1 MSDTLHDPKSSETK
15 SSGSLSPSSLSPEAA
30 LLSIQDLSVGFGR
43 TNDVEVITHS
53 VNLNIQKG
61 ETLALV
67 GESGSGKSV
76 TANAIMRLLPK
87 GATHYLSGRIVFD
100 GLDLLQC
107 SERQLRGIRG
117 GRIGMIFQ
125 EPMVSLN
132 PLHKIGRQLVETLE
146 IHRGTRATKAKALA
160 LEWLK
165 KVGIRH
171 PEQKV
176 NAYPHELSG
185 GERQRVM
192 IAIALI
198 NEPELLIADEPTTAL
213 DVSVQAQILDLLK
226 DLQKELGMAM
236 LFITHDLSIVR
247 QIADNV
253 AVMKNGDLVETG
265 ICKDVFNAP
274 KHPYT
279 RQLIESD
286 PKGEPVPVKSESK
299 TLIETQDLKVWFP
312 ITGGIFKK
320 VVSHV
325 KAVTDVNF
333 KLPQGQTI
341 GLVGESGSGK
351 STTGMA
357 VLRLLNSNG
366 GIHFDGQAIDGF
378 DRAAMLPLRRR
389 MQVVFQDPFSALNPR
404 MSVAQI
410 IGEGLKVHEK
420 LTEVEQDKAICDA
433 MEEVGLDPDTRFRY
447 PNEFSGGQRQRIAI
461 ARALILK
468 PEFILLDEP
477 TSSLDRTVQAQVLD
491 LLKDLQIKYG
501 LTYLFISHDLNVVKS
516 LCHYTLVLREGKVI
530 EQGNTKQLFEHP
542 QHEYTQTLVE
552 LSKVGQN

>member
-1 MSDTLHDPKSSETK
+1 MTK
-15 SSGSLSPSSLSPEAA
+15 PVLTING
-30 LLSIQDLSVGFGR
+30 LSVGFGR
-43 TNDVEVITHS
+43 GKAIERVTNQVSLSI
-53 VNLNIQKG
+53 NKG

-76 TANAIMRLLPK
+76 TANSVLKLLPN
-87 GATHYLSGRIVFD
+87 GSSHYLEGSIHFD
-100 GLDLLQC
+100 GIDMLSC

-132 PLHKIGRQLVETLE
+132 PLHKVGKQLVETLS
-146 IHRGTRATKAKALA
+146 IHRGVRQKKAEMLA
-160 LEWLK
+160 VEWLA
-165 KVGIRH
+165 KVGIRY
-171 PEQKV
+171 PDVKI

-192 IAIALI
+192 IAMALI

-226 DLQKELGMAM
+226 KLQQELGMAM

-247 QIADNV
+247 RIADRV
-253 AVMKNGDLVETG
+253 AVMQNGELVEEADCQSLFAMPT
-265 ICKDVFNAP
+265 
-274 KHPYT
+274 HPYT
-279 RQLIESD
+279 QKLINSD
-286 PKGEPVPVKSESK
+286 PRGLPVEVSPDASSLLSVAN
-299 TLIETQDLKVWFP
+299 LRVWFP
-312 ITGGIFKK
+312 ITGGLFKR
-320 VVSHV
+320 VVSHI
-325 KAVTDVNF
+325 KAVTDMKF
-333 KLPQGQTI
+333 DLKRGHSI

-357 VLRLLNSNG
+357 ILRLVHSQGSISYQQHELQG
-366 GIHFDGQAIDGF
+366 L
-378 DRAAMLPLRRR
+378 DRKEMLPYRSK

-404 MSVAQI
+404 MSVAQV
-410 IGEGLKVHEK
+410 IGEGLRVHYDYDDPTVDK
-420 LTEVEQDKAICDA
+420 MICEV
-433 MEEVGLDPDTRFRY
+433 MEEVDLDPETRHRY

-491 LLKDLQIKYG
+491 LLKSLQQKYQ

-516 LCHYTLVLREGKVI
+516 LCHYTIVMQQGEIV
-530 EQGNTKQLFEHP
+530 EQGETVTLFQQP
-542 QHEYTQTLVE
+542 QQIYTQKLVE
-552 LSKVGQN
+552 LSSF

>member
-1 MSDTLHDPKSSETK
+1 MTTV
-15 SSGSLSPSSLSPEAA
+15 
-30 LLSIQDLSVGFGR
+30 LSIRDLSIGFGR
-43 TNDVEVITHS
+43 SGAVEAVTDRVSLEI
-53 VNLNIQKG
+53 NKG

-76 TANAIMRLLPK
+76 TANAILKLLPR
-87 GATHYLSGRIVFD
+87 GSAHYLHGEIQFD
-100 GLDLLQC
+100 GINMLTC

-132 PLHKIGRQLVETLE
+132 PLHKIGKQLVEILE
-146 IHRGTRATKAKALA
+146 VHRGLRSKQAQARALA
-160 LEWLK
+160 WLE
-165 KVGIRH
+165 KVGIRQ
-171 PEQKV
+171 PEVKI

-192 IAIALI
+192 IAMALI

-226 DLQKELGMAM
+226 SLQQELGMAM

-247 QIADNV
+247 RIADRV
-253 AVMKNGDLVETG
+253 AVMQHGKLIEQGECQTL
-265 ICKDVFNAP
+265 FAAP
-274 KHPYT
+274 QHPYT
-279 RQLIESD
+279 RQLIDSD
-286 PKGEPVPVKSESK
+286 PRGLPVAPPAEPE
-299 TLIETQDLKVWFP
+299 TLLSVERLKVWFP
-312 ITGGIFKK
+312 ITGGLFKRVK
-320 VVSHV
+320 SHV
-325 KAVTDVNF
+325 KAVTDISFTLSRGHSV
-333 KLPQGQTI
+333 

-357 VLRLLNSNG
+357 ILKLVASEGVMRY
-366 GIHFDGQAIDGF
+366 DGTDLQTL
-378 DRAAMLPLRRR
+378 DRKGMLPYRSR

-404 MSVAQI
+404 MSVAQV
-410 IGEGLKVHEK
+410 IGEGLLVHQPHW
-420 LTEVEQDKAICDA
+420 TEAERDTQICA
-433 MEEVGLDPDTRFRY
+433 VMQEVGLDPATRHRY

-491 LLKDLQIKYG
+491 LLKTLQQKHG
-501 LTYLFISHDLNVVKS
+501 LTYLFISHDLNVVRS
-516 LCHYTLVLREGKVI
+516 LCHMTVVMRHGDVV
-530 EQGNTKQLFEHP
+530 EQGETAQLFAHP
-542 QHEYTQTLVE
+542 QHEYTQRLVD
-552 LSKVGQN
+552 LSHL

>member
-1 MSDTLHDPKSSETK
+1 MSTP
-15 SSGSLSPSSLSPEAA
+15 
-30 LLSIQDLSVGFGR
+30 LLSIEQLSVGFGPK
-43 TNDVEVITHS
+43 NDVEVITHS
-53 VNLNIQKG
+53 VGLNINKG

-87 GATHYLSGRIVFD
+87 ASTHYLSGSIKFD

-107 SERQLRGIRG
+107 SQRQLRGIRG

-132 PLHKIGRQLVETLE
+132 PLHKVGRQLVETLE
-146 IHRGTRATKAKALA
+146 IHRGTRSKRARELA
-160 LEWLK
+160 LEWLN

-226 DLQKELGMAM
+226 KLQQELGMAM

-253 AVMKNGDLVETG
+253 AVMQHGDLVETG
-265 ICKDVFNAP
+265 PCHEVFHNP
-274 KHPYT
+274 QHPYT

-286 PKGEPVPVKSESK
+286 PKGEPVAAIPHAP
-299 TLIETQDLKVWFP
+299 TLIKAEQLKVWFP
-312 ITGGIFKK
+312 ITGGVFKK
-320 VVSHV
+320 VVGHV

-333 KLPQGQTI
+333 DLLKGQTI

-357 VLRLLNSNG
+357 ILRLLHSEG
-366 GIHFDGQAIDGF
+366 GIHFDGNPIHDL
-378 DRAAMLPLRRR
+378 DRAEMLPLRKR

-410 IGEGLKVHEK
+410 IGEGLKVHATLSDEA
-420 LTEVEQDKAICDA
+420 QDSAICEA
-433 MEEVGLDPDTRFRY
+433 MTEVGLDPQTRFRY

-491 LLKDLQIKYG
+491 LLKDLQVKYG

-516 LCHYTLVLREGKVI
+516 LCHYTLVLRNGKVV
-530 EQGNTKQLFEHP
+530 EQGETKRLFTSP
-542 QHEYTQTLVE
+542 KHEYTQTLVT
-552 LSKVGQN
+552 LSKVGQR

>member
-1 MSDTLHDPKSSETK
+1 MTK
-15 SSGSLSPSSLSPEAA
+15 PVLTIDG
-30 LLSIQDLSVGFGR
+30 LSVGFGR
-43 TNDVEVITHS
+43 GKDVVQVTSQVSLSI
-53 VNLNIQKG
+53 NKG

-76 TANAIMRLLPK
+76 TANSVLKLLPK
-87 GATHYLSGRIVFD
+87 GSSHYLEGSINFYGID
-100 GLDLLQC
+100 MLSC

-132 PLHKIGRQLVETLE
+132 PLHKVGKQLVETLS
-146 IHRGTRATKAKALA
+146 IHRGVRQKKAETLA
-160 LEWLK
+160 IEWLG
-165 KVGIRH
+165 KVGIRN
-171 PEQKV
+171 PDVKI

-192 IAIALI
+192 IAMALI

-226 DLQKELGMAM
+226 DLQQELGMAM

-247 QIADNV
+247 RIADRV
-253 AVMKNGDLVETG
+253 AVMQNGELVEEAD
-265 ICKDVFNAP
+265 CRSLFSEP

-279 RQLIESD
+279 QKLINSD
-286 PKGEPVPVKSESK
+286 PRGLPVETPVDSSS
-299 TLIETQDLKVWFP
+299 LLSVDNLRVWFP
-312 ITGGIFKK
+312 ITGGLFKR
-320 VVSHV
+320 VVSHI
-325 KAVTDVNF
+325 KAVTDMKF
-333 KLPQGQTI
+333 DLKRGHSI

-357 VLRLLNSNG
+357 ILRLVHSEGSIFYQQQELQG
-366 GIHFDGQAIDGF
+366 L
-378 DRAAMLPLRRR
+378 DRKRMLPYRSK

-404 MSVAQI
+404 MSVAQV
-410 IGEGLKVHEK
+410 IGEGLRVHHEYDDATVNK
-420 LTEVEQDKAICDA
+420 MICEV
-433 MEEVGLDPDTRFRY
+433 MEEVDLDPETRHRY

-491 LLKDLQIKYG
+491 LLKSLQEKYQ

-516 LCHYTLVLREGKVI
+516 LCHYTIVMKQGEIV
-530 EQGNTKQLFEHP
+530 EQGETALLFKQPEQSYTKE
-542 QHEYTQTLVE
+542 LVE
-552 LSKVGQN
+552 LSSF

>member
-1 MSDTLHDPKSSETK
+1 MTMNNTVLTIEN
-15 SSGSLSPSSLSPEAA
+15 
-30 LLSIQDLSVGFGR
+30 LSVGFGR
-43 TNDVEVITHS
+43 KNAIEQVTHNVS
-53 VNLNIQKG
+53 LSIKRG

-76 TANAIMRLLPK
+76 SANAVLKLLPK
-87 GATHYLSGRIVFD
+87 GSSHYLTGRVNFAGTDI
-100 GLDLLQC
+100 LSC
-107 SERQLRGIRG
+107 SERELRGIRG

-132 PLHKIGRQLVETLE
+132 PLHKVGKQLVETLA
-146 IHRGTRATKAKALA
+146 IHRGMRTNKAQALA
-160 LEWLK
+160 VEWLS

-171 PEQKV
+171 PEQKI

-192 IAIALI
+192 IAMALI

-226 DLQKELGMAM
+226 DLQQELGMAM

-247 QIADNV
+247 KIADRV
-253 AVMKNGDLVETG
+253 AVMKDGELVEEGECASLFTT
-265 ICKDVFNAP
+265 P

-279 RQLIESD
+279 KKLIDSD
-286 PKGEPVPVKSESK
+286 PKGLPVPVTAGASSLLNVE
-299 TLIETQDLKVWFP
+299 QLKVWFP
-312 ITGGIFKK
+312 ITGGLFKRTI
-320 VVSHV
+320 SHV
-325 KAVTDVNF
+325 KAVTDMQF
-333 KLPQGQTI
+333 DLKQGHSI

-357 VLRLLNSNG
+357 ILKLVESEGSIQYDGNQIQGLNR
-366 GIHFDGQAIDGF
+366 QE
-378 DRAAMLPLRRR
+378 MLPYRSR

-404 MSVAQI
+404 MSVAQV
-410 IGEGLKVHEK
+410 IGEGLRVHQE
-420 LTEVEQDKAICDA
+420 LDEAELDQRICEVMK
-433 MEEVGLDPDTRFRY
+433 EVDLEPETRHRY

-461 ARALILK
+461 ARALVLK

-477 TSSLDRTVQAQVLD
+477 TSSLDRTVQAQVLE
-491 LLKDLQIKYG
+491 LLKSLQEKYQ

-516 LCHYTLVLREGKVI
+516 LCHYTIVMKAGEVI
-530 EQGNTKQLFEHP
+530 EKGETEQLFSNP
-542 QHEYTQTLVE
+542 QHEYTKQLVS
-552 LSKVGQN
+552 LSNVGT

>member
-1 MSDTLHDPKSSETK
+1 MNQKTVLTIEN
-15 SSGSLSPSSLSPEAA
+15 
-30 LLSIQDLSVGFGR
+30 LSVGFGR
-43 TNDVEVITHS
+43 KNAIEPVTNNVSLSIS
-53 VNLNIQKG
+53 KG

-76 TANAIMRLLPK
+76 TANSILKLLPK
-87 GATHYLSGRIVFD
+87 GSSHYLSGHITFD
-100 GLDLLQC
+100 DTDILSC

-132 PLHKIGRQLVETLE
+132 PLHKIGKQLVETLS
-146 IHRGTRATKAKALA
+146 IHRGMRTNKAQQLA
-160 LEWLK
+160 IEWLE

-171 PEQKV
+171 PTQKIT
-176 NAYPHELSG
+176 AYPHELSG

-192 IAIALI
+192 IAMALI

-226 DLQKELGMAM
+226 ELQSELGMAM

-247 QIADNV
+247 RIADRV
-253 AVMKNGDLVETG
+253 CVMKDGELVETG
-265 ICKDVFNAP
+265 ECTQLFSSP
-274 KHPYT
+274 QHPYT
-279 RQLIESD
+279 QKLIDSD
-286 PKGEPVPVKSESK
+286 PKGSPVAVKENS
-299 TLIETQDLKVWFP
+299 LPLLAVNQLKVWFP
-312 ITGGIFKK
+312 ITGGLFKK
-320 VVSHV
+320 TIAHV
-325 KAVTDVNF
+325 KAVTGMRF
-333 KLPQGQTI
+333 TLKTGHSI

-357 VLRLLNSNG
+357 ILKLVQSEGSISYQGNELQGL
-366 GIHFDGQAIDGF
+366 
-378 DRAAMLPLRRR
+378 DRKGMLPYRSR

-404 MSVAQI
+404 MSVAQV
-410 IGEGLKVHEK
+410 IGEGLRVHQAFSEEE
-420 LTEVEQDKAICDA
+420 LDTMICEV
-433 MEEVGLDPDTRFRY
+433 MREVDLDPDTRHRY
-447 PNEFSGGQRQRIAI
+447 PNEFSGGQRQRIAV

-491 LLKDLQIKYG
+491 LLKSLQEKYG

-516 LCHYTLVLREGKVI
+516 LCHYTIVMKGGEIV
-530 EQGNTKQLFEHP
+530 EQGDTAELFSNPSHRYTKQ
-542 QHEYTQTLVE
+542 LVE
-552 LSKVGQN
+552 LSTF